1 MSFPSRTSVGR
12 QPGSQL
18 PPWSFPYTPLSL
30 SQLERS
36 PLHLCHCL
44 PTQAA
49 PFSCQVLPCWII
61 LPGFPHLV
69 PSSRLYSFIRKR
81 WICVGPRVLLDY
93 HDGTQQL
100 ERGRST
106 GAKSSSYHS
115 LQKELVTGAGAP
127 SRAGCQNP
135 RSPWQVLGRPGPG
148 FLMCSMVVPKHSWK
162 GTQRV
167 VVLQ

>member
-18 PPWSFPYTPLSL
+18 PPWRVPYTPFSL

-44 PTQAA
+44 PNQAA

-61 LPGFPHLV
+61 LPGFPHLM

-81 WICVGPRVLLDY
+81 RICVGPRVLLDY

-100 ERGRST
+100 ERGRSA
-106 GAKSSSYHS
+106 GAKSFSYHS
-115 LQKELVTGAGAP
+115 VQKELVTGAGAP
-127 SRAGCQNP
+127 SGLSQEQEHPLGPDVRTLEALGGCWVDQALA
-135 RSPWQVLGRPGPG
+135 SSCAAWW
-148 FLMCSMVVPKHSWK
+148 S
-162 GTQRV
+162 
-167 VVLQ
+167 